1 MSLRHSLSSTLTV
14 AFVLHIELVDGKLI
28 VTGAHVALTTR
39 VKTVD
44 TLSSSLHSF
53 LCDRRMPILRR
64 IIAIAHPVKVIFIGV
79 ALQFVCLINFLKR
92 PWDELYI
99 HLEVLGLKHILYLS
113 SVIN

>member
-1 MSLRHSLSSTLTV
+1 LSSTLTV

-53 LCDRRMPILRR
+53 LCDRRMPIL
-64 IIAIAHPVKVIFIGV
+64 
-79 ALQFVCLINFLKR
+79 
-92 PWDELYI
+92 
-99 HLEVLGLKHILYLS
+99 
-113 SVIN
+113 

>member
-1 MSLRHSLSSTLTV
+1 MSLRHTLSSTLTV
-14 AFVLHIELVDGKLI
+14 ALVLHIELVDGKLI
-28 VTGAHVALTTR
+28 VTRAHVALATG
-39 VKTVD
+39 VKAVD
-44 TLSSSLHSF
+44 ALPSSLHSF
-53 LCDRRMPILRR
+53 LRDRRVPILRR

-92 PWDELYI
+92 PWDELYV